1 MRTRGQKLA
10 TWPVAAAFA
19 SVLMVG
25 CAEETPVQEAQDEGA
40 ETAAAMLN
48 ETVTFENEVTEVHGP
63 NLFTVGDE
71 DTPVVGFDAAAAGL
85 EDGDRVEV
93 TGTVRQ
99 IVLTDTEAWGEFD
112 FDQDENTYLVER
124 ELDLGVVA
132 ENVQAVPEE

>member
-10 TWPVAAAFA
+10 TWPAAAAVA
-19 SVLMVG
+19 SVLMMG
-25 CAEETPVQEAQDEGA
+25 CAEETPVQEAQDEGT

-99 IVLTDTEAWGEFD
+99 ILLTDVEAWGGFD
-112 FDQDENTYLVER
+112 FDQDENNYLVER

-132 ENVQAVPEE
+132 DDVQAVPEE